1 MKYSGMQWHGPKQ
14 EKTPASFTPA
24 LGQHW
29 LTPVYDLAVTALTRE
44 RVWRK
49 LLVRQINA
57 QAGDR
62 ILDVGC
68 GTGTLAT
75 MISRAA
81 PKAAIFGIDP
91 DPVVLERAREKAAA
105 AGVVSVRFLQ
115 GFLSEETLAELTPL
129 TKITSSLV
137 FHQVPFGEKRRI
149 LDLMRRALGKG
160 GELHVADYGEQ
171 RTSLSRWLFR
181 RTVQIFDGVGD
192 TQPNADGIL
201 PVLMREVGFARV
213 EELHCV
219 GTPTGSIS
227 IYRCMGRQAMRID
240 ELTEPVRASGSSE
253 T

>member
-1 MKYSGMQWHGPKQ
+1 MGKSDKI
-14 EKTPASFTPA
+14 TPESFTPA

-29 LTPVYDLAVTALTRE
+29 LTPVYDLVIATLTRE
-44 RVWRK
+44 RVWRN

-75 MISRAA
+75 MIARAA

-91 DPVVLERAREKAAA
+91 DPVVLERARKKATAA
-105 AGVVSVRFLQ
+105 CVSVRFIQ
-115 GFLSEETLAELTPL
+115 GFLCEATLAGWTPL

-137 FHQVPFGEKRRI
+137 FHQVPLEEKRRI
-149 LDLMRRALGKG
+149 LDFMRGALGKG

-181 RTVQIFDGVGD
+181 HTVQIFDGVED

-201 PVLMREVGFARV
+201 PALMRELGFTRV

-227 IYRCMGRQAMRID
+227 LYRCIA
-240 ELTEPVRASGSSE
+240 
-253 T
+253 